1 MYETI
6 IGFILKIIITIWKQ
20 GLDGKNGEKSADFLK
35 RFLRA
40 RQKKK
45 YFFRP
50 PSLPR
55 FILLS

>member
-6 IGFILKIIITIWKQ
+6 IGTILKNIYKFLETRF
-20 GLDGKNGEKSADFLK
+20 DGKSGEKSADFLK
-35 RFLRA
+35 RFLCA